1 MNLAQA
7 SKSKLFQVASFSSS
21 HRPYLIVIDKK
32 LATSANNLINFTLEK
47 STAFSATDINVLK
60 ESNIFSNSELANLS
74 GAEITQATALRKFYQ
89 QALINSDFLFLNE
102 KLYIIHP
109 ILTSSKKN

>member
-74 GAEITQATALRKFYQ
+74 GAEITQATAFMQILSTS
-89 QALINSDFLFLNE
+89 AN
-102 KLYIIHP
+102 KL
-109 ILTSSKKN
+109 